1 MIRYRY
7 TGEGATGFER
17 FHASHTPD
25 FLRSLYFSMLRIRR
39 IEEEIERRYHQDQM
53 KTPIHLVIGQEATSV
68 GACAAL
74 LETDL
79 LYSSHRTHGNYLAKG
94 SDLKAMLAEM
104 HCRITGCVGSRG
116 GSMHL
121 IDKRVGMAGTSAI
134 VGGALPI
141 AVGAALAAQMKGEDR
156 VTMVFL
162 GDATTEEGVTSESLN
177 FAALKRVPV
186 VFFCENNF
194 YSVQSP
200 LSTRQPA
207 RDLHTWAATYQM
219 PSMAVD
225 GVNVLAVHDAAAQ
238 AVARARSGGGPTF
251 IEAPVYRL
259 RAHGGSG
266 DDTHTGYRHIEER
279 EHWEAFDPVSL
290 FEHFRQRRWRAG
302 LKPQPKSQWALEQ
315 PPEGHASM
323 MCNWCGRTAY
333 DPDRPCSDISDTVLR
348 EILSEVESSRRCLWE
363 ARTRGVLAKPGGA
376 TGLTEG

>member
-290 FEHFRQRRWRAG
+290 FEHFLRSKALVSDQTTGDMERQIANEIADAFDF
-302 LKPQPKSQWALEQ
+302 AL
-315 PPEGHASM
+315 
-323 MCNWCGRTAY
+323 
-333 DPDRPCSDISDTVLR
+333 
-348 EILSEVESSRRCLWE
+348 SSPNPTKEDL
-363 ARTRGVLAKPGGA
+363 TRHVYAD
-376 TGLTEG
+376 